1 MVSLEVCANS
11 VISAVAAQEGG
22 ATRVELCDN
31 LSDGGTTPS
40 AGQILLARKLLH
52 IKIYV
57 LIRPRGGDFLYND
70 AEFEIMK
77 ADIRHCIEAG
87 CDGVVIGMLT
97 PEGHVD
103 KPRCKELVEIAK
115 QWGLGVTFHRAIDMA
130 ADIHQALED
139 IIEIGCE
146 RVLTSGGKTTAIE
159 GASVIASLVQQSAG
173 RISIMPGCGVDE
185 NNVNDIVRFT
195 GAKEVHSTAKT
206 RVSSHMLY
214 RNDHILMGG
223 VDVDEYSVIVTNA
236 DRVKAILAASNMDSQ

>member
-70 AEFEIMK
+70 VEFEIMK

-223 VDVDEYSVIVTNA
+223 ADVDEYSVIVTNA
-236 DRVKAILAASNMDSQ
+236 DRVKAILSAANNL

>member
-1 MVSLEVCANS
+1 MISLEVCANS
-11 VISAVAAQEGG
+11 TVSAVAAQDGG
-22 ATRVELCDN
+22 AVRVELCDN

-70 AEFEIMK
+70 LEFEIMK
-77 ADIRHCIEAG
+77 ADIRHCVEAG

-97 PEGHVD
+97 PDGHVD
-103 KPRCKELVEIAK
+103 KPRCKELVDIAK

-130 ADIHQALED
+130 NDIYKALED

-159 GASVIASLVQQSAG
+159 GASVIASLVQQAAG

-195 GAKEVHSTAKT
+195 GAKEVHSTAKAK
-206 RVSSHMLY
+206 VYSEMLY
-214 RNDHILMGG
+214 HNEHILMGSK
-223 VDVDEYSVIVTNA
+223 DADEFSVILTSA
-236 DRVKAILAASNMDSQ
+236 DRVKNILEAANQNQ

>member
-70 AEFEIMK
+70 IEFEVMK

-223 VDVDEYSVIVTNA
+223 ADVDEYSVIVTNA
-236 DRVKAILAASNMDSQ
+236 DRVKAILTAANNL

>member
-11 VISAVAAQEGG
+11 VVSAVAAQEGG

-40 AGQILLARKLLH
+40 AGQIQLARKLLH

-70 AEFEIMK
+70 VEFEIMK
-77 ADIRHCIEAG
+77 AEIRHCIEAG

-97 PEGHVD
+97 PEGRVD
-103 KPRCKELVEIAK
+103 KPRCKELVDIAK
-115 QWGLGVTFHRAIDMA
+115 QWGLGVTFHRAIDMS
-130 ADIHQALED
+130 ADIYQALED
-139 IIEIGCE
+139 IVEIGCE

-206 RVSSHMLY
+206 RVSSQMLY

-223 VDVDEYSVIVTNA
+223 ADVDEYSVIVTNA
-236 DRVKAILAASNMDSQ
+236 ERVRTILTAANNL

>member
-1 MVSLEVCANS
+1 MISLEVCANS
-11 VISAVAAQEGG
+11 VISAVAAQDGG
-22 ATRVELCDN
+22 AARVELCDN

-40 AGQILLARKLLH
+40 AGQLLYARKLLH

-70 AEFEIMK
+70 LEFEIMK

-103 KPRCKELVEIAK
+103 KPRCKQLVDIAK

-130 ADIHQALED
+130 ADIHQAMED

-159 GASVIASLVQQSAG
+159 GASVLASLVQQAAG

-185 NNVNDIVRFT
+185 HNVADIIRFT
-195 GAKEVHSTAKT
+195 GAKEIHSTAKT
-206 RVSSHMLY
+206 QVGSGMLY
-214 RNDHILMGG
+214 HNEHILMGSKHA
-223 VDVDEYSVIVTNA
+223 DEYSVTQTSA
-236 DRVKAILAASNMDSQ
+236 QRVRDILYAANQVSQ